1 MCNELIS
8 KTEEL
13 IRRFDSN
20 EKIDIKECE
29 EFLNEVPGFTDKH
42 TIEDTRDFLEF
53 LGNPDKNMKIVHVA
67 GTNGKG
73 SVCCYLS
80 NILMKAGYS
89 VGMFTSPH
97 LTKINERFCIEGK
110 VVSDGV
116 FKEVFAELLK
126 RIMEYKNGEYFPTY
140 FEFLFFEA
148 MILYDVYPVDYFIME
163 TGLGGRL
170 DATNSVEEP
179 ILSVITEIGFD
190 HMQYLGDTIGEIAG
204 EKAGIIKKG
213 VPVVFFDKR
222 KEASEVIKS
231 KALEMDSRVIS
242 VDGKSIT
249 DVKLVQDEASNKYV
263 AFSYNS
269 LYDNYIDLKITTEA
283 VYQAENAALAVTSA
297 EILRDK
303 GVDISE
309 LDIREGLMS
318 ARWEARMEEVRPGIY
333 VDGAHNMDGI
343 DAFIQCATAI
353 SSEGRKLLLF
363 GMVDDKQYE
372 DIIDRILTSGEFDAI
387 FVTVLKTERSVSVS
401 DLKSA
406 FESSKERHN
415 IIGIP
420 IKYYSNVRDAVTD
433 IITVRKSKD
442 VVFAAGSLYLA
453 GQIKTML

>member
-53 LGNPDKNMKIVHVA
+53 LGNPDQNMKIVHVA

-80 NILMKAGYS
+80 NILIKAGYS

-97 LTKINERFCIEGK
+97 LMKINERFCVDGK
-110 VVSDGV
+110 PVSDGI

-148 MILYDVYPVDYFIME
+148 MILYDVYPVDYLIME

-170 DATNSVEEP
+170 DATNSVQAP

-190 HMQYLGDTIGEIAG
+190 HMQYLGDTIKDIAG

-249 DVKLVQDEASNKYV
+249 DVKLVQDDASNKYV

-269 LYDNYIDLKITTEA
+269 LYDNYVDLKVTTEA
-283 VYQAENAALAVTSA
+283 VYQAENAALAVASA

-343 DAFIQCATAI
+343 DAFIQCASAI

-372 DIIDRILTSGEFDAI
+372 DIIDRILTSGEFGAI

-415 IIGIP
+415 IIGVP